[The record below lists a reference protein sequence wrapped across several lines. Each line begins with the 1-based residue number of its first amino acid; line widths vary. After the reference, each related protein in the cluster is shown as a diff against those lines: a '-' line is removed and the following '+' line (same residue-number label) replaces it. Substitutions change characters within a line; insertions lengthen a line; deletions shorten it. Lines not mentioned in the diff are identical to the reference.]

1 MKIQV
6 GVDKGGYSFS
16 TATKQVTLTGLPTL
30 TLDQVLLI
38 VDVTANVTLYQFNS
52 PTYTATISGNVLSLN
67 AGLSMAGL
75 ADGDKL
81 FIVVNDGTLATAV
94 GDGTNSVSVLT
105 ASADGASNTA
115 NRLRTSSAGL
125 GYNGS
130 TWDRIRAG
138 ITGVVSAITGYV
150 NVLPV
155 GKYVAAGVT
164 LTDGQFADLQ
174 FDSTGS
180 LRTSTIP
187 TIGAASGSS
196 IVSSSAYEAS
206 AVLKASSGTLI
217 SLVGYNSKTS
227 AQWIQIH
234 NTASVPAD
242 TAVPVYTIYALPT
255 SNFSFDI
262 PIVGA
267 PFTTG
272 ISVCNS
278 STGPTKTIGSADCFF
293 TAVIK

>member
-6 GVDKGGYSFS
+6 GVDKGGYSFD
-16 TATKQVTLTGLPTL
+16 TGTKQVTLTGLPTL
-30 TLDQVLLI
+30 TLDQIVLI
-38 VDVTANVTLYQFNS
+38 VDTTKNFTLYQFNS
-52 PTYTATISGNVLSLN
+52 ATYTATISGNVISLN

-75 ADGDKL
+75 NNADKL
-81 FIVVNDGTLATAV
+81 FIIVNDSTAP
-94 GDGTNSVSVLT
+94 TPIVS
-105 ASADGASNTA
+105 
-115 NRLRTSSAGL
+115 
-125 GYNGS
+125 
-130 TWDRIRAG
+130 
-138 ITGVVSAITGYV
+138 
-150 NVLPV
+150 
-155 GKYVAAGVT
+155 
-164 LTDGQFADLQ
+164 
-174 FDSTGS
+174 
-180 LRTSTIP
+180 
-187 TIGAASGSS
+187 TIGADAGSS
-196 IVSSSAYEAS
+196 IVHSSAYEAS
-206 AVLKASSGTLI
+206 SVLKASAGTLI
-217 SLVGYNSKTS
+217 SLVGYNSKVS

-278 STGPTKTIGSADCFF
+278 VTGPTKTIGSADCFF